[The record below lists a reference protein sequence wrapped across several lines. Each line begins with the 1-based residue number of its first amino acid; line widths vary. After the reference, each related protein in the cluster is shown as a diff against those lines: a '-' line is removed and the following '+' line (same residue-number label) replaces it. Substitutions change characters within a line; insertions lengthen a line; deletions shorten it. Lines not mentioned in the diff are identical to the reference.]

1 MNMSKGARNLIIVL
15 ALIIVFILVLVSY
28 VVSKYNT
35 IIVRDEAV
43 KNAWSQ
49 VENQYK
55 RRYDLIPNLVET
67 VKGYAEHER
76 ETFIAVTEARAK
88 VGQLNITP
96 ELINNPQAFS
106 QFQKAQD
113 GLSGVLSRL
122 MVVLE
127 RYPEL
132 KANENFIRLQDELAG
147 TENRIAVER
156 KRFNDAVLAYNAYI
170 RRFPTNMFANM
181 FGFERA
187 AYFEA
192 PEEAEEAPK
201 VEF

>member
-1 MNMSKGARNLIIVL
+1 MSKGARSLVIILVILVAVIVL
-15 ALIIVFILVLVSY
+15 VISFVAG
-28 VVSKYNT
+28 KYNT
-35 IIVRDEAV
+35 LVAKDEAV

-55 RRYDLIPNLVET
+55 RRFDLIPNLVET
-67 VKGYAEHER
+67 VKGVAEFEK
-76 ETFIAVTEARAK
+76 ETFTAVTEARAR
-88 VGQLNITP
+88 VGQLSVTP
-96 ELINNPQAFS
+96 EILNNPQAFS
-106 QFQKAQD
+106 QFQQAQE

-132 KANENFIRLQDELAG
+132 KANQNFIRLQDELAG

-156 KRFNDAVLAYNAYI
+156 MRFNDAVLAYNAFI
-170 RRFPTNMFANM
+170 RRFPTNVFAGM
-181 FGFERA
+181 LGFQRA

-192 PEEAEEAPK
+192 PEGAEEAPK
-201 VEF
+201 VQF

>member
-1 MNMSKGARNLIIVL
+1 MSKGARTLIIVL
-15 ALIIVFILVLVSY
+15 VLIVVLILLTIGLVTG
-28 VVSKYNT
+28 KYNT
-35 IIVRDEAV
+35 MISKDEAV
-43 KNAWSQ
+43 KNAWAQ

-55 RRYDLIPNLVET
+55 RRFDLIPNLVET

-76 ETFIAVTEARAK
+76 ETFTAVTEARAK
-88 VGQLNITP
+88 VGQLNISP
-96 ELINNPQAFS
+96 EMINNPQAFS
-106 QFQKAQD
+106 QFQQAQD

-132 KANENFIRLQDELAG
+132 KANQNFIRLQDELAG
-147 TENRIAVER
+147 TENRISVER
-156 KRFNDAVLAYNAYI
+156 KRFNDAVLAYNGYI
-170 RRFPTNMFANM
+170 RRFPTNMFASM
-181 FGFERA
+181 FGFELG

>member
-1 MNMSKGARNLIIVL
+1 MSKGVRNLII
-15 ALIIVFILVLVSY
+15 ILVIVVVLVLLMISY
-28 VVSKYNT
+28 VVGKYNA
-35 IIVRDEAV
+35 IIPKDESV

-67 VKGYAEHER
+67 VKGVAEFEK
-76 ETFIAVTEARAK
+76 ETFTAVTEARGK
-88 VGQLNITP
+88 VGQLNISP
-96 ELINNPQAFS
+96 EILNNPQAFS
-106 QFQKAQD
+106 QFQQAQE

-132 KANENFIRLQDELAG
+132 KANQNFLRLQDELAG
-147 TENRIAVER
+147 TENRISVER
-156 KRFNDAVLAYNAYI
+156 RRFNEMVREYNSYI
-170 RRFPTNMFANM
+170 RRFPTNILAGML
-181 FGFERA
+181 GFEKA

-192 PEEAEEAPK
+192 PTGAEEAPK